1 MFKARPAQARFGA
14 VAAATILVEAGTL
27 APAADGAS
35 PTPIPFTAAVMHFDP
50 DSGTVTPGGGTP
62 IPGFVPGSV
71 FYYICWTPG
80 DSETSTVVAGNLDVA
95 ADGTLNGSCTANR
108 DSKAGANGGGG
119 ANVAKASTLTGAYDA
134 AAGTVTFPLE
144 GKGVYQTHSDP
155 NCQSC
160 PEFVYGVEHDLVV
173 DGPVEGGKVAGDRA
187 VGRANFTYSCK
198 PVTENAACL
207 SSFRGTIG
215 FTMQFLTAAASAGT
229 GGAGT
234 TAEPGAGGTTPG
246 TDEPDLPTVILI
258 LILFA
263 ILLLTL
269 EFFRRGGPRRS
280 MHKLDAAGSAL
291 AVVALPAL
299 DDSREVDTII
309 DTASGAIDVA
319 DRDRA
324 AADRAR
330 KAAFDHDDPPDQAPG
345 GDTPRE
351 P

>member
-1 MFKARPAQARFGA
+1 MGA
-14 VAAATILVEAGTL
+14 IAAATILAAAGTL
-27 APAADGAS
+27 APATDGAS
-35 PTPIPFTAAVMHFDP
+35 PAPNPFTSAVMHFDP
-50 DSGTVTPGGGTP
+50 DTGTVTPGGGTP

-80 DSETSTVVAGNLDVA
+80 DSETNTVVTGNLNIA

-119 ANVAKASTLTGAYDA
+119 ANVAKAATLTGSYDA
-134 AAGTVTFPLE
+134 AAGTVTFHLE

-155 NCQSC
+155 NCQTC
-160 PEFVYGVEHDLVV
+160 PEFIYGVEHDLVV
-173 DGPVEGGKVAGDRA
+173 DGPVEGGKVEGDQA
-187 VGRANFTYSCK
+187 TGRAKFTYTCK

-207 SSFRGTIG
+207 NSFSGTVG
-215 FTMQFLTAAASAGT
+215 FTMQFLTAAASAGA

-246 TDEPDLPTVILI
+246 GDDEPDLPTVILI

-263 ILLLTL
+263 LLLLTL
-269 EFFRRGGPRRS
+269 EFLRRGGPRRG
-280 MHKLDAAGSAL
+280 MDKLHDAGTAL

-299 DDSREVDTII
+299 DDSREVDTLI
-309 DTASGAIDVA
+309 DAAGGAIDVA

-330 KAAFDHDDPPDQAPG
+330 KAAFDHEDPPDHDDPPDQAPG
-345 GDTPRE
+345 GDVPRE